1 MRQSRQ
7 PRSSAQELH
16 KESPSRRGP
25 AANRGRPGLWSR
37 LLNHLGLHF
46 QVSTTTLAKL
56 AATPFS
62 SFMTAAVIAIALALP
77 AVLHVFLD
85 KVQSLSGSWRDSA
98 QISLFL
104 NEGLSEKAAA
114 DFAAELGSWDEIANV
129 VHITPEAALAEFAA
143 SSGMG
148 DALAL
153 LDENPLPN
161 VVVVTPTMAHKAPEQ
176 VAALT
181 ARLKEELQVDIAQM
195 DLEWL
200 ERLHGLLGLAD
211 RVVAVLGGLLAAAVL
226 FVIGNTIRLAIQNRR
241 DEIEVTKLIGGS
253 DAFVRRPFLY
263 SGFWYGLLGA
273 LMAWGLVNLLLAL
286 LDDPVQHLAT
296 LYGSEFRVGL
306 VDIYTTLLL
315 LAGGPLLGWLGAWL
329 AAGRHIRAIEPR

>member
-1 MRQSRQ
+1 MSNYF
-7 PRSSAQELH
+7 A
-16 KESPSRRGP
+16 
-25 AANRGRPGLWSR
+25 
-37 LLNHLGLHF
+37 LHF
-46 QVSTTTLAKL
+46 QVSTTSLAKL
-56 AATPFS
+56 VATPFAS
-62 SFMTAAVIAIALALP
+62 LMTAAVIAIALALP

-104 NEGLSEKAAA
+104 NEGLSLEAAA
-114 DFAAELGSWDEIANV
+114 EFATELGEWNEVASV
-129 VHITPEAALAEFAA
+129 VHITPEAALEEFAA
-143 SSGMG
+143 TSGMG

-161 VVVVTPTMAHKAPEQ
+161 VLVVTPTMAHKAPAQMEQ
-176 VAALT
+176 LT

-200 ERLHGLLGLAD
+200 ERLHGLLELAD
-211 RVVAVLGGLLAAAVL
+211 RVVAVLSTLLAAAVL
-226 FVIGNTIRLAIQNRR
+226 FVIGNTIRLAIQSRR

-263 SGFWYGLLGA
+263 SGFWYGLIGA
-273 LMAWGLVNLLLAL
+273 LMAWGLVNLLLVL

-306 VDIYTTLLL
+306 VDLYTTLLL
-315 LAGGPLLGWLGAWL
+315 LIGGPVLGWLGAWS
-329 AAGRHIRAIEPR
+329 ASGRHIRAIEPR

>member
-1 MRQSRQ
+1 MRQSR
-7 PRSSAQELH
+7 PRQEPH
-16 KESPSRRGP
+16 KEASPRRGS
-25 AANRGRPGLWSR
+25 AAQRGESGVLGR
-37 LLNHLGLHF
+37 LRNYFALHF
-46 QVSTTTLAKL
+46 QVSTTSLAKL
-56 AATPFS
+56 AAAPFS

-114 DFAAELGSWDEIANV
+114 DFAAELGTWDEIANV
-129 VHITPEAALAEFAA
+129 VHIPPDTALEEFAA
-143 SSGMG
+143 SAGMG

-161 VVVVTPTMAHKAPEQ
+161 VIVVTPTMAHKAPAQ
-176 VAALT
+176 VKALT
-181 ARLKEELQVDIAQM
+181 ARLKEELQVDIAQL

-200 ERLHGLLGLAD
+200 ERLHGLLELAD
-211 RVVAVLGGLLAAAVL
+211 RVVVVLSSLLAAAVL
-226 FVIGNTIRLAIQNRR
+226 FVIGNTIRLAIQSRR

-263 SGFWYGLLGA
+263 SGCWYGLMGA

-306 VDIYTTLLL
+306 VDIQTTLLL
-315 LAGGPLLGWLGAWL
+315 LISGPLLGWLGAWS

>member
-1 MRQSRQ
+1 MATRRPAQRQRSETVQRQ
-7 PRSSAQELH
+7 
-16 KESPSRRGP
+16 GP
-25 AANRGRPGLWSR
+25 AASRGRPGLWRR
-37 LLNHLGLHF
+37 LRNHLGLHF
-46 QVSTTTLAKL
+46 QVATTSLAKL
-56 AATPFS
+56 AVAPLS

-104 NEGLSEKAAA
+104 NKGLSDEAAA
-114 DFAAELGSWDEIANV
+114 DFAAELRGWDQIASV
-129 VHITPEAALAEFAA
+129 RHISPGEALREFAEV
-143 SSGMG
+143 SGMG

-153 LDENPLPN
+153 LDENPLPH
-161 VVVVTPTMAHKAPEQ
+161 VIVVTPTMAYKGPAE
-176 VAALT
+176 VKALT
-181 ARLKEELQVDIAQM
+181 AQLQEELQVDQAQM

-200 ERLHGLLGLAD
+200 ERLHGLLVLAD
-211 RVVAVLGGLLAAAVL
+211 RVVAVLGSLLAAAVL

-241 DEIEVTKLIGGS
+241 DEIEITKLIGAS

-273 LMAWGLVNLLLAL
+273 VMAWGLVNLLLVL
-286 LDDPVQHLAT
+286 IDDPVRHLAT

-306 VDIYTTLLL
+306 VDIGTTLSLL
-315 LAGGPLLGWLGAWL
+315 IGGPLLGWLGAWL
-329 AAGRHIRAIEPR
+329 ASGRHIRAIEPR